1 MFSAMSRTMK
11 ALLGV
16 WIAVLLGAA
25 GWIAWDAW
33 QGKQPGIGGPFALT
47 DQNGKTVT
55 ADNLKGKPTLIY
67 FGYTFCPD
75 VCPTSLLLMENGDRQ
90 LGGDAAKKVNLVFIT
105 VDPERDTQEVI
116 KGYVPNFGST
126 FIGLTGTP
134 AQVEQVTRAYRCYSQ
149 KVPGKD
155 GAPYL
160 MDHSSIVYCS
170 TATAGSSPTSLTRQ
184 RPKPSPRPWGRLLKS
199 LILLNLCG
207 CGIPVTCLAAKGTIA
222 PQCFITLTNSSATS
236 PSP

>member
-1 MFSAMSRTMK
+1 MFLAMSRTMK

-55 ADNLKGKPTLIY
+55 ADSLKGKPTLIY

-75 VCPTSLLLMENGDRQ
+75 VCPTSLLLMETAIDK

-105 VDPERDTQEVI
+105 VDPERDTPELI
-116 KGYVPNFGST
+116 KGYVPNFGPT

-134 AQVEQVTRAYRCYSQ
+134 AQVEQATRAYRVYSQ

-160 MDHSSIVYCS
+160 MDHSSIVYLLDRNGRFV
-170 TATAGSSPTSLTRQ
+170 THFTHEAKAETIATAV
-184 RPKPSPRPWGRLLKS
+184 GRLL
-199 LILLNLCG
+199 
-207 CGIPVTCLAAKGTIA
+207 
-222 PQCFITLTNSSATS
+222 
-236 PSP
+236 